1 MKKLGATLFVLIL
14 ALAFVVAQDNETGE
28 DESEEPLGQIDKAY
42 QCLQDKLDGKEQSSL
57 SLQEAVFSTLALG
70 SDDKLTEAIED
81 FEGTNCWPQTSCKL
95 KDTAQVLLAYNRI
108 NKDTDDIKSWII
120 SKNKTPTELTWYLQI
135 DISSHEATSCDL
147 TYDDNTYN
155 ININEDMTLSGSTGS
170 CLSVSSSGFW
180 LKVNNNCI
188 DKTFTTSCEKD
199 FITSL
204 LYQRTASD
212 TIFISP
218 NTHSASELGETEET
232 INSKCFST
240 GSSCDYEGSLWAA
253 LALDHLGNDPSPY
266 LPYLLAM
273 SDYGSN
279 TKYFPSSFLYIFTN
293 GNDQYNEVVQSQ
305 QQGQYWQMQN
315 TPYNRFYDTSL
326 AFLSLSGSS
335 ATAEV
340 ESAKTYLLDVQQT
353 EGCWNNEDIRDTAFV
368 LYSGWPRAVSGGGSG
383 GPSGGTTET
392 CESEGYTCVSG
403 YNACISA
410 GGNTLSYSCDSLNIC
425 CSVSPAL
432 ETCAQQGGEIC
443 SASKTCSGTTMQT
456 SDGTC
461 CLGSC
466 EEEIETEN
474 ACKSFGGFCDQ
485 PGSCKSNEEEDST
498 LSCDSVSEV
507 CCVKKDS
514 SSIGGIWI
522 WIISLIILIALVVVG
537 IIYRKQLQLMI
548 YKMRKKKGGPSAT
561 GMAGRRPPFPPA
573 SGGMNRTQ
581 IRSPMMRKPATQRA
595 PMRRGAAQPRR
606 FSKSDK
612 ELEDTLKKLKDMSK

>member
-1 MKKLGATLFVLIL
+1 
-14 ALAFVVAQDNETGE
+14 ETT
-28 DESEEPLGQIDKAY
+28 DPIDKAY
-42 QCLQDKLDGKEQSSL
+42 QCLQDKLADKDQSSL
-57 SLQEAVFSTLALG
+57 SLQEAVFSTLAIG
-70 SDDKLTEAIED
+70 SDDKLMGAIED
-81 FEGTNCWPQTSCKL
+81 FEGTDCWPQTSCKL
-95 KDTAQVLLAYNRI
+95 KDTAQVLLAYDRI
-108 NKDTDDIKSWII
+108 NKDTEDIESWII

-135 DISSHEATSCDL
+135 DISSHEATSCDV

-155 ININEDMTLSGSTGS
+155 IDIHEDMTLSGSTGS

-199 FITSL
+199 FVTSL

-240 GSSCDYEGSLWAA
+240 AGSCDYEGSLWAA

-266 LPYLLAM
+266 LPYLLAL

-279 TKYFPSSFLYIFTN
+279 NKYFPSSFLYIFTN
-293 GNDQYNEVVQSQ
+293 GNDQYSEVVQSQ

-340 ESAKTYLLDVQQT
+340 DSAKTYLLDVQQT

-368 LYSGWPRAVSGGGSG
+368 LYSGWPRAVSGGGPNPPG
-383 GPSGGTTET
+383 GENGTTTET

-403 YNACISA
+403 YNVCISA

-425 CSVSPAL
+425 CSISPTL

-443 SASKTCSGTTMQT
+443 SASKICSGTTTQT

-466 EEEIETEN
+466 EEEMEIEN
-474 ACKSFGGFCDQ
+474 ACQSFGGFCDQ
-485 PGSCKSNEEEDST
+485 AGSCKSNEKEDST

-507 CCVKKDS
+507 CCIKKDS
-514 SSIGGIWI
+514 TSSGGIWI
-522 WIISLIILIALVVVG
+522 WIIGLVILIALVVAG

-548 YKMRKKKGGPSAT
+548 YKMRKKKGGLSAT
-561 GMAGRRPPFPPA
+561 RMAGGRPPFSPA
-573 SGGMNRTQ
+573 SGGVNRLP
-581 IRSPMMRKPATQRA
+581 IRNSMMKNPTTPQRA
-595 PMRRGAAQPRR
+595 PMSRAQPRKI
-606 FSKSDK
+606 SKSDK
-612 ELEDTLKKLKDMSK
+612 ELEDTLKKLKDMGK